1 MFPAPIPPFPLP
13 LCLRRGRE
21 RGGSLHNPCSFQ
33 PPQKP
38 HTKHHNNKAELYF
51 CFFASPVPP
60 LTCCCYASSSR
71 LPPARAAAG
80 RHTQKKVF
88 PSPSFP
94 LSSSR
99 NNAPPPPARACCRTP
114 LPCAPFTPLFL
125 AFFVRFAWVFAPLF
139 PLLAL
144 IPVETTPRGLLFR
157 LHPPRCRFPICSSL
171 ATALVIIL
179 LLLFFEMEPCAGGA
193 GGLVSRG
200 QQIAAGV
207 AVREA
212 KASVV
217 VACAGFSPST
227 TPSRI
232 QIRLERQQSNIA
244 SSSHRLQVKIYTLG
258 SPPRLGQTR
267 RTDQNQI
274 AVDSQTRQL
283 LELPLSRPTPL

>member
-1 MFPAPIPPFPLP
+1 MFISTTPETTHKAPQQQSRTLLLLF
-13 LCLRRGRE
+13 
-21 RGGSLHNPCSFQ
+21 
-33 PPQKP
+33 
-38 HTKHHNNKAELYF
+38 
-51 CFFASPVPP
+51 
-60 LTCCCYASSSR
+60 R
-71 LPPARAAAG
+71 LPGPPPPHMLLLCIFFSPPPGARRRWASY
-80 RHTQKKVF
+80 TKKVF